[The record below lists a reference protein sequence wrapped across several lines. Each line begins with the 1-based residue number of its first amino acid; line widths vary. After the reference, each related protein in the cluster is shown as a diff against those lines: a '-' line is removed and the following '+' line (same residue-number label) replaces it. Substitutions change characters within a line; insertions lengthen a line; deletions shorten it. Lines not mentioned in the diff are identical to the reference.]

1 DGLIS
6 GHELKGITYAATGTD
21 AGTYEGKFTGEAK
34 VKAGEAD
41 VTKNYKITKEPG
53 KLTISKQE
61 EATVTI
67 RGSKEEK
74 TYTGEKQSV
83 EGFQVDGPKDI
94 RVELKSGKTAEASGT
109 DAGTYRMNL
118 KADDFDVTSGNYE
131 KINVVVEDGSL

>member
-1 DGLIS
+1 
-6 GHELKGITYAATGTD
+6 
-21 AGTYEGKFTGEAK
+21 
-34 VKAGEAD
+34 
-41 VTKNYKITKEPG
+41 
-53 KLTISKQE
+53 
-61 EATVTI
+61 
-67 RGSKEEK
+67 EEK

-131 KINVVVEDGSL
+131 KINVVVEDGSLTINPKALTLTGESGTITYDGNPHTLDGIKTDGLISGHELKGITYAATGTDAGTYEGKFTGDAKVM